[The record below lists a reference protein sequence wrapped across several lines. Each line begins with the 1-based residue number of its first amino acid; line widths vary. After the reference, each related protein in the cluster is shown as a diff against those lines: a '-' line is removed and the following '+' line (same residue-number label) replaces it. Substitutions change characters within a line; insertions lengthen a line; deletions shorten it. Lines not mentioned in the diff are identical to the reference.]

1 MKKKGYTLE
10 ELAKLTGTLLVGN
23 PEHEVTNVDGL
34 DSAGPHD
41 VTFLSNSRYQ
51 ELLPKSTAGIICID
65 RNTKLSENRN
75 FLISDDPSHTFQ
87 TIAELLLRESQEK
100 TGFTGIHPTAVV
112 HESAQIGTEVTL
124 GPHVVVDQNAKIGD
138 HTTISAGTYIGPGVT
153 LGKHCHLHANVT
165 VREGTLIGN
174 HVILQPG
181 CVIGSCGY
189 GYLPNSKGHHQKL
202 DQLGI
207 VILEDDVEIG
217 ANTTIDRARFKA
229 TVIRRGSKIDNL
241 VQIGHNV
248 EIGEDNLI
256 VAQTGIAG
264 SSKTGRHV
272 VIGGQCGI
280 TGHVE
285 IASGTQIATR
295 SGVSNTLTKAGPYRG
310 SPVTDLHK
318 YNKQKVHLR
327 NIEKHV
333 KKVKELE
340 ERLEK
345 LED

>member
-10 ELAKLTGTLLVGN
+10 ELSKLTGTLLVGD
-23 PEHEVTNVDGL
+23 PQHEVTNVDGL
-34 DSAGPHD
+34 ESAGPHD
-41 VTFLSNSRYQ
+41 VSFLSNARYQ
-51 ELLPKSTAGIICID
+51 ELLPQSLAGIICID
-65 RNTKLSENRN
+65 RNTKLQENRN

-87 TIAELLLRESQEK
+87 TIAELLLREHQERS
-100 TGFTGIHPTAVV
+100 GFTGIHPTAVV
-112 HESAQIGTEVTL
+112 HDSAQIGNDVTL

-138 HTTISAGTYIGPGVT
+138 GTTISAGTFIGPGASV
-153 LGKHCHLHANVT
+153 GKECYIHANVT

-174 HVILQPG
+174 RVILQPG
-181 CVIGSCGY
+181 SVIGSCGY
-189 GYLPNSKGHHQKL
+189 GYLPNEKGHHQKL
-202 DQLGI
+202 NQLGI

-229 TVIRRGSKIDNL
+229 TIIKRGAKIDNL

-272 VIGGQCGI
+272 IIGGQCGI

-285 IASGTQIATR
+285 ITSGAQIATR
-295 SGVSNTLTKAGPYRG
+295 SGVSKKLTKPGAYRG
-310 SPVTDLHK
+310 SPVTDLNK
-318 YNKQKVHLR
+318 YNKQKVLLR

-333 KKVKELE
+333 KKIKELE
-340 ERLEK
+340 SRIEQLES
-345 LED
+345 